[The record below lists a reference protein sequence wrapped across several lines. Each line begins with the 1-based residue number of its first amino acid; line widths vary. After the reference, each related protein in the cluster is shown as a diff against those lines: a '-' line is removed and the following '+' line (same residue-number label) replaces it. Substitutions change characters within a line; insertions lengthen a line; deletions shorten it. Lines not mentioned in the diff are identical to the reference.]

1 MTALLSAPSGLRR
14 AWLGILFCAS
24 VSLSASCSGPSAF
37 GLVSEDNSQ
46 AQLSA
51 VLAAH
56 PSDPTPHVRN
66 TSGDAM
72 VVVTGGTPKFL
83 AAYDLTKQKLAW
95 RVAADVASRIAI
107 GGDYVVS
114 LEGKGLVARALATGA
129 VRWKVGLSGSLV
141 GVAASANYVI
151 AVTQRGTSKFVWQVE
166 AFAAG
171 SGSRSWSMESEG
183 KLGAPVIQA
192 NVILVPFL
200 SQWLNLLDIA
210 TGKPLARLRGL
221 EDEVAILRATSN
233 VAYFGS
239 KRGMIRLDDKAAAGR
254 RTESSF
260 VSIKVPAQLGR
271 ATWGV
276 DAYSNI
282 ESTYSAADRTRLL
295 WRGPATGAFEL
306 PHVTVHYFRY
316 LFDYAQDGTLR
327 WVYDHPRVELVAS
340 EHIGSALL
348 AVAVNGQ
355 LVALDPDTGGVLQRL
370 DLGLGNV
377 TLAGATFDADGW
389 QPTGTSEVATT
400 RAALVAIAKDRDAR
414 FDAVKE
420 LAVAALAKETGAEV
434 TTELLGILAEPRV
447 AMKVKD
453 QVVDILVRRK
463 DVSALPAFIDAL
475 AVRTDFVQGTEA
487 AALGPVARA
496 MAGLVGAK
504 IDAGLAQKAV
514 VALAAHLDDPATN
527 IGDLDNVIDAM
538 TAVGGGREIPALR
551 AHILA
556 YRGDP
561 DTASDEPWRL
571 AIINALLRGGA
582 PEVELLRSLADD
594 RRTDRQ
600 LAQAITAALGKK

>member
-1 MTALLSAPSGLRR
+1 MASSRSAYLTQRWALLGAL
-14 AWLGILFCAS
+14 LG
-24 VSLSASCSGPSAF
+24 VSISCSGPSAF
-37 GLVSEDNSQ
+37 GLMSDDNSQ
-46 AQLSA
+46 AQLTA

-56 PSDPTPHVRN
+56 PAAPAPVARN
-66 TSGDAM
+66 SAGDAM
-72 VVVTGGTPKFL
+72 VVVTGGAPKFL
-83 AAYDLTKQKLAW
+83 AAFDLTKQKLVW
-95 RVAADVASRIAI
+95 RVAADVTSRIAI
-107 GGDYVVS
+107 GNDYVVS
-114 LEGKGLVARALATGA
+114 LEGKELVARELATGA
-129 VRWKVGLSGSLV
+129 VRWKVGITGSLV
-141 GVAASANYVI
+141 GVAAAANHVV
-151 AVTQRGTSKFVWQVE
+151 AVTQRGGSKPTWQVE
-166 AFAAG
+166 GFAARNGG
-171 SGSRSWSMESEG
+171 SGWSSESEG

-192 NVILVPFL
+192 DVVLVPFL
-200 SQWLNLLDIA
+200 SQWLNLLDISN
-210 TGKPLARLRGL
+210 GKPLARLRGL
-221 EDEVAILRATSN
+221 EDEVAILRATSDA
-233 VAYFGS
+233 AYFGS

-254 RTESSF
+254 RAESSF
-260 VSIKVPAQLGR
+260 VSIKIPPQLSR

-276 DAYSNI
+276 DAYSSI
-282 ESTYSAADRTRLL
+282 ETTYSAADRTRLL
-295 WRGPATGAFEL
+295 WRGPARGAFEL
-306 PHVTVHYFRY
+306 PHATVHYFRY

-327 WVYDHPRVELVAS
+327 WVYSHPRVELVAS
-340 EHIGSALL
+340 EHVGPALL
-348 AVAVNGQ
+348 AIAVNGQ
-355 LVALDPDTGGVLQRL
+355 LVALDPNTGGVVQRL

-389 QPTGTSEVATT
+389 LPTGTAEVATT

-434 TTELLGILAEPRV
+434 TAELLGILAEPRV
-447 AMKVKD
+447 AMKLKD

-463 DVSALPAFIDAL
+463 DVSALPAFVDAL
-475 AVRTDFVQGTEA
+475 ALHTDYVQGTEA

-514 VALAAHLDDPATN
+514 VALAAHLEDPATSS
-527 IGDLDNVIDAM
+527 GDLDNVIDAM
-538 TAVGGGREIPALR
+538 SAIGAGREISALR

-561 DTASDEPWRL
+561 DTTSDEPWRL

-600 LAQAITAALGKK
+600 LAQAITTALRKK

>member
-1 MTALLSAPSGLRR
+1 MAFLATSSRRVLRSALLATL
-14 AWLGILFCAS
+14 LCAS
-24 VSLSASCSGPSAF
+24 VGCSGPSAF
-37 GLVSEDNSQ
+37 GLVSDDNSQ

-56 PSDPTPHVRN
+56 PAASAPQARN
-66 TSGDAM
+66 ASGHAM
-72 VVVTGGTPKFL
+72 VVVTGGAPKFL
-83 AAYDLTKQKLAW
+83 AAYDLTKQSLAW
-95 RVAADVASRIAI
+95 RVAADVSSRIAI
-107 GGDYVVS
+107 GDDYLVS
-114 LEGKGLVARALATGA
+114 LEGKGLVARDLTTGA
-129 VRWKVGLSGSLV
+129 TRWQAGITGNLV
-141 GVAASANYVI
+141 GVAASADHVVV
-151 AVTQRGTSKFVWQVE
+151 VTQRGTNKPTWQVE
-166 AFAAG
+166 GFAAS
-171 SGSRSWSMESEG
+171 SGSSVWNSESEG
-183 KLGAPVIQA
+183 KLGAPVIHA
-192 NVILVPFL
+192 NVVLVSFL

-221 EDEVAILRATSN
+221 EDEVAILRSTSD

-254 RTESSF
+254 RAESSF
-260 VSIKVPAQLGR
+260 VSIKVPTQLGR

-276 DAYSNI
+276 DAYSSI
-282 ESTYSAADRTRLL
+282 ETNYSAADRTRLL
-295 WRGPATGAFEL
+295 WRGTATGTFEL

-327 WVYDHPRVELVAS
+327 WVYSHPRVELVAS
-340 EHIGSALL
+340 EHIGPAL
-348 AVAVNGQ
+348 VAISVNGQ
-355 LVALDPDTGGVLQRL
+355 LVALDPSTGGVLQRI

-377 TLAGATFDADGW
+377 TLAGAAFDADGW
-389 QPTGTSEVATT
+389 QPTGTAEVATT

-420 LAVAALAKETGAEV
+420 LAVAALAKQTGAEV
-434 TTELLGILAEPRV
+434 TADLLGILAEPRV
-447 AMKVKD
+447 AMKLKD

-463 DVSALPAFIDAL
+463 DVSALPAFVDAL
-475 AVRTDFVQGTEA
+475 AVHTDFVQGTEA
-487 AALGPVARA
+487 AALGPIARA

-504 IDAGLAQKAV
+504 IDPGLAQKAV
-514 VALAAHLDDPATN
+514 QALATHLEDPATN
-527 IGDLDNVIDAM
+527 NGDLDNVIDAM

-551 AHILA
+551 AHVLA

-571 AIINALLRGGA
+571 AIINALLRGGP

-600 LAQAITAALGKK
+600 LAAAITAALRKK